1 MYHVGHESMINW
13 VLINIVRS
21 TNIIKDVCK
30 VWASME
36 PQSGIFWT
44 ILASGNNL
52 ATKLI
57 VSDKL
62 FLDIQLIHSLMPNLL
77 WKSWMVSIQHV
88 QFLRKLY
95 LLWNWILFI
104 SQPDQSLSK
113 YYSKESHVE
122 ESLFL
127 VKMNQDLNVNQ
138 YRKESST

>member
-1 MYHVGHESMINW
+1 MFWNDRSHV
-13 VLINIVRS
+13 
-21 TNIIKDVCK
+21 
-30 VWASME
+30 SME

-88 QFLRKLY
+88 YYELY
-95 LLWNWILFI
+95 LLWN
-104 SQPDQSLSK
+104 
-113 YYSKESHVE
+113 
-122 ESLFL
+122 
-127 VKMNQDLNVNQ
+127 
-138 YRKESST
+138 

>member
-1 MYHVGHESMINW
+1 MQ
-13 VLINIVRS
+13 
-21 TNIIKDVCK
+21 
-30 VWASME
+30 
-36 PQSGIFWT
+36 PQFGIFWT